1 MVEGGKKD
9 PSVRR
14 HELLI
19 KSGLAEVCCFA
30 QGILFLNP
38 MLNFILTYLHV
49 IRFCLMFILFLISL
63 LSFFR

>member
-49 IRFCLMFILFLISL
+49 IRFCFPFLITMKSQNNL
-63 LSFFR
+63 